1 MIRGAFSLRPASSS
15 AGFRKNVLFFLFLL
29 WQKRE
34 NKEEKRRFCVI
45 NWIIDEKL
53 RVKVLAESFD
63 S

>member
-1 MIRGAFSLRPASSS
+1 MIRGAFSLRPVSSF
-15 AGFRKNVLFFLFLL
+15 AGFRKNVLFSLFLL

-34 NKEEKRRFCVI
+34 DKEEKKRFRVI